1 MKNAMDIIKR
11 PIITEKS
18 YQLMEEGKYTFE
30 IDRKA
35 NKIDVKLAVEE
46 IWKKDDLKVEK
57 VNIINVKPKKRRVG
71 RHAGLT
77 RNKKKAI
84 VTLAKGQKI
93 ADFEM

>member
-1 MKNAMDIIKR
+1 MKNATDIIKR
-11 PIITEKS
+11 PVITEKS
-18 YQLMEEGKYTFE
+18 YQLMEENKYTFE
-30 IDRKA
+30 VDRKS
-35 NKIDVKLAVEE
+35 NRLEVKLAVQE
-46 IWKKDDLKVEK
+46 IFDVTVEK

-71 RHAGLT
+71 RHTGLT

>member
-1 MKNAMDIIKR
+1 MKNPRDVVKR

-18 YQLMEEGKYTFE
+18 YKLMEQNKYTFE
-30 IDRKA
+30 VDRKS
-35 NKIDVKLAVEE
+35 NKIEIKYAVEE
-46 IWKKDDLKVEK
+46 IFDVTVEK

-71 RHAGLT
+71 RYTGLT

-93 ADFEM
+93 AEFEV

>member
-1 MKNAMDIIKR
+1 MKDARDIIKR

-18 YQLMEEGKYTFE
+18 YMLMEESKYTFE
-30 IDRKA
+30 VDRKS
-35 NKIDVKLAVEE
+35 NKLEVKLAVEE
-46 IWKKDDLKVEK
+46 IFDVTVEK

-71 RHAGLT
+71 RYTGLT

-93 ADFEM
+93 DEFEM

>member
-1 MKNAMDIIKR
+1 MKDARDIIKR

-18 YQLMEEGKYTFE
+18 YQLMEENKYTFE
-30 IDRKA
+30 VDRKS
-35 NKIDVKLAVEE
+35 NKLEVKLAVQE
-46 IWKKDDLKVEK
+46 IFDVTVEK

-71 RHAGLT
+71 RYTGLT

-84 VTLAKGQKI
+84 VTLAEGQKI

>member
-30 IDRKA
+30 VDRSS
-35 NKIDVKLAVEE
+35 NKIDVKQAVQT
-46 IWKKDDLKVEK
+46 IFDVKVEK
-57 VNIINVKPKKRRVG
+57 VNIINVKPKTRRVG
-71 RHAGLT
+71 RHTGLT

-84 VTLAKGQKI
+84 VTLAAGQKI